1 MPPPADVPDPW
12 DGADPWATGDEE
24 SGPVVSAPETVHGRP
39 VVETPLPDT
48 DDGNPPDP
56 EAKAG
61 DRLLR
66 AVFAGLH
73 KIGAADNDDL
83 RHAIAS
89 TVVGRRITTFTQLTR
104 RDALKFVGTL
114 SDLETG
120 VLTLTIGP
128 DGAVTIHGKENA
140 P

>member
-24 SGPVVSAPETVHGRP
+24 SGPVVSAPDTVQGRP
-39 VVETPLPDT
+39 VVETPLPET
-48 DDGNPPDP
+48 DDADPPNPN
-56 EAKAG
+56 AKAG
-61 DRLLR
+61 DGLLR
-66 AVFAGLH
+66 AVFAGLN

-83 RHAIAS
+83 RHAIA
-89 TVVGRRITTFTQLTR
+89 TAIVGYRVLTYR
-104 RDALKFVGTL
+104 ELSRKDALKMVGVL

-128 DGAVTIHGKENA
+128 DGAVKIHGKENA